1 MQIRSDGLCD
11 VTGALGAAR
20 LGPHA
25 LGILGLLS
33 SPRPLQHVVAA
44 LSGDL
49 AGRREAIGL
58 LSALSELQRIGAICP
73 QEDSGTLEA
82 DAQHEGFGAVPIHAA
97 MLGDEVRTLAWLN
110 AVRAQVR
117 PGDVVVDVGTG
128 TGILAVAAVQA
139 GARHVYALEASS
151 CIGAARALIDAN
163 GVADRVTL
171 IRGWSTALELPERA
185 DVLVSEILDDDP
197 FGEGILEV
205 TADSWQRHLKPDA
218 RQLPRALTLYGQLV
232 EMDEETLR
240 THTWTPLG
248 LEQWSVQYGLKLSAL
263 STVSG
268 RGFMTGVR
276 RSRAKRFRAL
286 SDAIC
291 LTRVVLAEG
300 VAETLQTS
308 SELVVRQGGTCHG
321 LVTYFV
327 AELTPEISVTTAPLA
342 ENGASHWLNPT
353 FFLAQSRQV
362 VTDQRIGVSYRYPS
376 VPSLEVQF

>member
-1 MQIRSDGLCD
+1 M
-11 VTGALGAAR
+11 
-20 LGPHA
+20 
-25 LGILGLLS
+25 
-33 SPRPLQHVVAA
+33 
-44 LSGDL
+44 
-49 AGRREAIGL
+49 
-58 LSALSELQRIGAICP
+58 
-73 QEDSGTLEA
+73 
-82 DAQHEGFGAVPIHAA
+82 PIHAA

-248 LEQWSVQYGLKLSAL
+248 LE
-263 STVSG
+263 
-268 RGFMTGVR
+268 
-276 RSRAKRFRAL
+276 
-286 SDAIC
+286 
-291 LTRVVLAEG
+291 
-300 VAETLQTS
+300 
-308 SELVVRQGGTCHG
+308 
-321 LVTYFV
+321 
-327 AELTPEISVTTAPLA
+327 
-342 ENGASHWLNPT
+342 
-353 FFLAQSRQV
+353 
-362 VTDQRIGVSYRYPS
+362 
-376 VPSLEVQF
+376 